1 MKNIVIVGGG
11 IIGLCSSYYLMKNGH
26 KVTLIDNSDFMDGC
40 SYGNAGMIVPSHI
53 VPLAQ
58 PGMIAKG
65 MKWMFNS
72 KSPFYVK
79 PILSRSLLS
88 WGLKFYKSATKEHVQ
103 KSARPLLDLSLLSKK
118 LYHEFSELSK
128 DFLYE
133 EKGLLMLFQNTHLM
147 DEIIDEARYAEEFGL
162 KVDYFNEEEIKS
174 IETTRLNAIGGVLY
188 KSDAHLYPQKF
199 IQFLLSELENKVT
212 ILKNTNVI
220 DFEFENSKITK
231 VITKSSAIDCDECVI
246 SAGSWSPFLLKKL
259 NLNIDILPGKGYS
272 FTLKNVEKNLNYPA
286 ILCDGKV
293 AVTPMGND
301 LRFGGTMEITN
312 IKSNEINM
320 SRVTGIVETVKSF
333 YPDLK
338 FDFPKKEDIWYGFRP
353 CTPTGLPIISRT
365 KKYSNLVIATG
376 HSMMGLS
383 LATGTGKVVSEL
395 IDHSS
400 TSVAI
405 DTFKLKE

>member
-26 KVTLIDNSDFMDGC
+26 KVTLIDNSDFTDGC

-65 MKWMFNS
+65 IKWMFNS

-79 PILSRSLLS
+79 PTLSKSLLS
-88 WGLKFYKSATKEHVQ
+88 WGLKFYKSATKKHVQ
-103 KSARPLLDLSLLSKK
+103 NSARPLLDLSLLSKK

-133 EKGLLMLFQNTHLM
+133 EKGLLMLFQNSHLK
-147 DEIIDEARYAEEFGL
+147 DEILEEAQYAEKFGL
-162 KVDYFNEEEIKS
+162 KVDYFSEREVKT
-174 IETTRLNAIGGVLY
+174 IETTRLNAIGGALY

-199 IQFLLSELENKVT
+199 IHFLLSEMKDKVT
-212 ILKNTNVI
+212 ILKKTEVT
-220 DFEFENSKITK
+220 DFNIEGDKISK
-231 VITKSSAIDCDECVI
+231 VITNSGAIECDECII

-272 FTLKNVEKNLNYPA
+272 FTLKNVEKNLNYPS

-312 IKSNEINM
+312 TKSTEINM
-320 SRVTGIVETVKSF
+320 SRVTGIVETIKSF

-365 KKYSNLVIATG
+365 KKYNNLVIATG
-376 HSMMGLS
+376 HAMMGLS
-383 LATGTGKVVSEL
+383 LATGTGKIVAEL
-395 IDHSS
+395 IDNMQ
-400 TSVAI
+400 TSVSI
-405 DTFKLKE
+405 DAFELKE